1 MFIIKSN
8 YYLYIEN
15 TKNIDLNCIKNSK
28 KISIIYRN
36 NNAQEDTKILLAF
49 SKQCKTKGFK
59 LYISNN
65 IKLLR
70 DCKADGLYL
79 SSYNKKIYLNKNI
92 DLIGSA
98 HTFKEINEKIR
109 QGCKTIFLS
118 RLFKTTYKDEK
129 GHLGIVKFNFI
140 SQKYKVRIIPLGG
153 IRNSNLNKLQMINSD
168 GFALLSEIK
177 KKPVIANR
185 LF

>member
-36 NNAQEDTKILLAF
+36 NSIQESIETLCNFRKKCHIK
-49 SKQCKTKGFK
+49 SFK
-59 LYISNN
+59 LYIANN
-65 IKLLR
+65 TKLLKE
-70 DCKADGLYL
+70 CKADGLYL
-79 SSYNKKIYLNKNI
+79 SSYNKKNYLDKNI
-92 DLIGSA
+92 SLIGSA
-98 HTFKEINEKIR
+98 HSFNEINEKIY

-118 RLFKTTYKDEK
+118 RLFETSYKDKK
-129 GHLGIVKFNFI
+129 GYLGVVKFNLI
-140 SQKYKVRIIPLGG
+140 ASKYKIEIVPLGG
-153 IRNSNLNKLQMINSD
+153 IKNSNLNKLNLVNTS
-168 GFALLSEIK
+168 GFALLSEVK
-177 KKPVIANR
+177 KKPAITNR

>member
-15 TKNIDLNCIKNSK
+15 TRNLDLNYIKNNK

-36 NNAQEDTKILLAF
+36 NNIQENKEELNIF
-49 SKQCKTKGFK
+49 RKKCHIKGFK

-65 IKLLR
+65 VRLLKN
-70 DCKADGLYL
+70 CKADGLYL
-79 SSYNKKIYLNKNI
+79 SSFNKKTYLDKRIN
-92 DLIGSA
+92 LIGSA
-98 HTFKEINEKIR
+98 HSFKEINEKIK

-118 RLFKTTYKDEK
+118 RLFKTDYNDRK
-129 GHLGIVKFNFI
+129 GHLGPIKFNLLI
-140 SQKYKVRIIPLGG
+140 SKYKIAIIPLGG
-153 IRNSNLNKLQMINSD
+153 IKNSNLNKLNLVNSS
-168 GFALLSEIK
+168 GLALFSEIK
-177 KKPVIANR
+177 KKPDITTR

>member
-15 TKNIDLNCIKNSK
+15 TKNIDLNYIKKNK

-36 NNAQEDTKILLAF
+36 NSTQENIENL
-49 SKQCKTKGFK
+49 CKFKKKCVAKGFK

-65 IKLLR
+65 IKLFK

-79 SSYNKKIYLNKNI
+79 PSYNKKIYLRNNLN
-92 DLIGSA
+92 LIGSA
-98 HTFKEINEKIR
+98 HTFKEINEKIK
-109 QGCKTIFLS
+109 QGCKTIFFS
-118 RLFKTTYKDEK
+118 RLFKTSYKDKK
-129 GHLGIVKFNFI
+129 GYLGLIKFNLLT
-140 SQKYKVRIIPLGG
+140 SKYRIKIVPLGG
-153 IRNSNLNKLQMINSD
+153 IRNSNLNKLNLVSSN
-168 GFALLSEIK
+168 GLALLSEVK
-177 KKPVIANR
+177 KKPTITSR

>member
-15 TKNIDLNCIKNSK
+15 TENIDLNSLKKNK

-36 NNAQEDTKILLAF
+36 NKAKEDLEKIYRLK
-49 SKQCKTKGFK
+49 KQCTTKKFK
-59 LYISNN
+59 LYIANDFSLF
-65 IKLLR
+65 K

-79 SSYNKKIYLNKNI
+79 SSFNKKIYLDKSLN
-92 DLIGSA
+92 LIGSA
-98 HTFKEINEKIR
+98 HSFKEINEKIK

-118 RLFKTTYKDEK
+118 RLFHTDYKDK
-129 GHLGIVKFNFI
+129 KQHFGLIKFNLLI
-140 SQKYKVRIIPLGG
+140 SKYKISIIPLGG
-153 IRNSNLNKLQMINSD
+153 IKNSNLNKLKLINSN
-168 GFALLSEIK
+168 GLALLSELK
-177 KKPVIANR
+177 KKPAISSR

>member
-15 TKNIDLNCIKNSK
+15 TKNIDLNSIKKSN

-36 NNAQEDTKILLAF
+36 NGTQESTERLYAF
-49 SKQCKTKGFK
+49 RKRCNTKGFK

-70 DCKADGLYL
+70 NCKADGLYL
-79 SSYNKKIYLNKNI
+79 SSFNKKIYLDKNI
-92 DLIGSA
+92 NLIGSA
-98 HTFKEINEKIR
+98 HSFKEINEKIK
-109 QGCKTIFLS
+109 QGCNTIFLS
-118 RLFKTTYKDEK
+118 RLFETSYKDGK
-129 GHLGIVKFNFI
+129 IHLGLVRFNLITSKYRIAIV
-140 SQKYKVRIIPLGG
+140 PLGG
-153 IRNSNLNKLQMINSD
+153 IRNSNLNKLNLINSN
-168 GFALLSEIK
+168 GLALLSEIK
-177 KKPVIANR
+177 KKPAITSR

>member
-15 TKNIDLNCIKNSK
+15 TNNIDLNSIKRTE

-36 NNAQEDTKILLAF
+36 NNIQENIKKLNRF
-49 SKQCKTKGFK
+49 RKKCGTKGFK

-65 IKLLR
+65 MKLLK

-79 SSYNKKIYLNKNI
+79 SSFNKKIHLNKNLN
-92 DLIGSA
+92 LIGSA
-98 HTFKEINEKIR
+98 HSFKEINEKIK

-118 RLFKTTYKDEK
+118 RLFKTDYNDRK
-129 GHLGIVKFNFI
+129 GHLGPIKFNLLI
-140 SQKYKVRIIPLGG
+140 SKYKIAIIPLGG
-153 IRNSNLNKLQMINSD
+153 IKNSNLNKLNLVNSS
-168 GFALLSEIK
+168 GLALFSEIK
-177 KKPVIANR
+177 KKPDITTR

>member
-1 MFIIKSN
+1 MFIIKNN

-15 TKNIDLNCIKNSK
+15 TKNIDLNFIKSRK

-36 NNAQEDTKILLAF
+36 NNIQENIKNLRSF
-49 SKQCKTKGFK
+49 KKKCKVKGFK

-79 SSYNKKIYLNKNI
+79 SSYNKKIYLNRNI
-92 DLIGSA
+92 NLIGSA
-98 HTFKEINEKIR
+98 HSLKEINEKIK
-109 QGCKTIFLS
+109 QGCTTIFLS
-118 RLFKTTYKDEK
+118 RLFKTSYEDKK
-129 GHLGIVKFNFI
+129 GHLGPIKFNLLAK
-140 SQKYKVRIIPLGG
+140 KYRTRIIPLGG
-153 IRNSNLNKLQMINSD
+153 IRSSNLNKLNLISGN
-168 GFALLSEIK
+168 GLALLSEVK
-177 KKPVIANR
+177 KKPAITSR